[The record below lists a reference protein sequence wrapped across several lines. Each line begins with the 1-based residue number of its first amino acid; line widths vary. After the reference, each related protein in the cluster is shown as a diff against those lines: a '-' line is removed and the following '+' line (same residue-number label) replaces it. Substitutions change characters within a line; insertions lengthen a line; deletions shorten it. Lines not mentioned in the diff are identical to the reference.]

1 MAPQPKE
8 DSEDDPDTLDAAVL
22 NEPTEDEAVD
32 EVMEEAFDGALDQVP
47 RFSTRAC
54 LGLSPRELTRDVMR
68 LCCCRCLSPSP
79 VVSYVRIKGKRI
91 DVSIASWIGIRCCS
105 FMSGQS
111 NEYG

>member
-1 MAPQPKE
+1 MNFFISSYFMAPQPKE

-32 EVMEEAFDGALDQVP
+32 EVVEEALDGALDQAVL

-68 LCCCRCLSPSP
+68 LFCCWCLSPSP
-79 VVSYVRIKGKRI
+79 VVSYMGIKGKR
-91 DVSIASWIGIRCCS
+91 
-105 FMSGQS
+105 
-111 NEYG
+111 N